1 MASDPNP
8 QPDPTVPPEP
18 RPHLT
23 LPAGKVLGVM
33 AIALAVATLLN
44 SEAIIR
50 AGEGMEQGPTRD
62 VVLSVGRPID
72 DVTGA
77 MGLHAPRDGLDLA
90 FGHEDKTAENTELEE
105 GSNAILEPKRE
116 PRDEMFSQP
125 SAGDPLRL
133 LVTGDSEAEFIGQQ
147 LTDLEPTLFRVD
159 VVARNA
165 TGLTNPGFF
174 NWEVNAEQEIEARRP
189 DAVVM
194 VIGANDGF
202 QVIVDGERFGPLTPQ
217 WQLEYARRTAVVMKV
232 LSGNGRRPVYWVP
245 APTARDEAYNE
256 IYRNENRAVQQAA
269 LAVPG
274 ARYVDVYNTISGGR
288 YRDELRID
296 GRRVLARQPDGV
308 HFTREG
314 ALVPTRLIL
323 RAMAKDYPVLDAPR

>member
-1 MASDPNP
+1 MV
-8 QPDPTVPPEP
+8 QPEP

-33 AIALAVATLLN
+33 AIALVVATLLN

-50 AGEGMEQGPTRD
+50 AGQGMEQGPTRD
-62 VVLSVGRPID
+62 VVLSIGRPID
-72 DVTGA
+72 DVAGA
-77 MGLHAPRDGLDLA
+77 VGLRGPRDGLDLA
-90 FGHEDKTAENTELEE
+90 FGHDDKTAENTELEK
-105 GSNAILEPKRE
+105 GSTAILQPRGESRE
-116 PRDEMFSQP
+116 ETFPQP
-125 SAGDPLRL
+125 SVGDPLQV

-147 LTDLEPTLFRVD
+147 LTDIEPSLFRVD

-165 TGLTNPGFF
+165 TGLTNPEFF
-174 NWEVNAEQEIEARRP
+174 NWEVNARQEIEARRP

-194 VIGANDGF
+194 MIGANDGF
-202 QVIVDGERFGPLTPQ
+202 NVILGGERFGPLTPQ
-217 WQLEYARRTAVVMKV
+217 WQLEYARRTAVVMKE
-232 LSGNGRRPVYWVP
+232 LSSNGERPVYWVP
-245 APTARDEAYNE
+245 APTSRDETYNE

-274 ARYVDVYNTISGGR
+274 ARYVDVYNTISRGR

-308 HFTREG
+308 HFTRAG
-314 ALVPTRLIL
+314 ALVPARLIL
-323 RAMAKDYPVLDAPR
+323 RAMAKDFPVLDAPR